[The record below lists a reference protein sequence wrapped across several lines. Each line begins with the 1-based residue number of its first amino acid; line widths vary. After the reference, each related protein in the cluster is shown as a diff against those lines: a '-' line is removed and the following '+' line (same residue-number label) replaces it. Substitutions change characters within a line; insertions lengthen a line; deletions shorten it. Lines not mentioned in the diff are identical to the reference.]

1 MISISRCGMVVLFIS
16 FFFLPNKRLLSYVFR
31 WIQDNGDFSSSTAFL
46 RFSAALPL
54 RKFSPLNRSG
64 THFQYAV
71 INTAIIEIGC
81 FLHSRQRDIG
91 GDYHGLARKQPTID
105 YIENALLAVAC
116 ISLRAQIVKNE
127 KIGTHKLFYI
137 AVTVCTE
144 ITLHTVDHIG
154 HTDISSLK
162 VKISPTFQRTFFRRL
177 STDMRKFL

>member
-1 MISISRCGMVVLFIS
+1 MYSDGFRTMAILAVQPLFE
-16 FFFLPNKRLLSYVFR
+16 VFSGVAFAEVFSVE
-31 WIQDNGDFSSSTAFL
+31 QDRD
-46 RFSAALPL
+46 
-54 RKFSPLNRSG
+54 

-71 INTAIIEIGC
+71 INTAIIEIGY

-91 GDYHGLARKQPTID
+91 GDNHGLTRKQPTID

-162 VKISPTFQRTFFRRL
+162 VKIFPTFQRTFFRRL